1 MTIKKRLVLG
11 ATTTFCA
18 LALTVPMTFAAC
30 PVNSDCANQ
39 QATPIVTPDNAT
51 CEKCHKSPCACEK
64 KSFFGGMFNK
74 KDDCGC
80 QTGAA
85 APCGCE
91 EKKPDCGCE
100 EVKPDCGCE
109 QKKDDCGCTTGAAA
123 PCIETKPLNQQTY
136 AYPNAIYSQA
146 NQAQVGEALNGAE
159 ISDSLLVPNQRSQSA
174 NCACTGA
181 AAPINMGVPVECDC
195 PTGGAAPV
203 INSNDLPK
211 YNCEAAPN
219 VYSTTT
225 MDVISVS
232 KEPFACFGLGM
243 TGAAADVASQQYP
256 DVYNS
261 YWASGDINR
270 LTEQCV
276 LEGYPDGMFK
286 PNRKVSR
293 AEMATMVVKGYNLD
307 TTSNAQALTFKDVP
321 KNHWAHDYISIGAAE
336 DMIAG
341 MSNDKFYPNK
351 NITRTEALTI
361 VSKGINCPMDDAKA
375 DEILSQYKDGSTVP
389 CWAKQHVAKAI
400 QNGALKNDKNK
411 DYIRPNDTTTRAE
424 ASSMLQGIRVAG
436 GYDKSTKTATQDL
449 GGKTFIEKETK
460 VTVPTLTLTM
470 NDVINAKHANVGEQF
485 SATTQNEITINGQT
499 FPCGSIVRGKVVEV
513 TRPSKNCK
521 GNLRLSFNQIIN
533 DGCKMDLPQ
542 QILTAQV
549 QRKKEINGLL
559 RLVQMP
565 FTWTGSLIGTAGR
578 TVGGAAIGIA
588 NAAEALFDQAGV
600 GTSELLGGQFKAA
613 GRSYQDGLKTIVKA
627 PIDLTRTAISG
638 TMGLFQTTGDEI
650 AYLVDPSGNPIS
662 KVNPKECVTIAFG
675 YKK

>member
-1 MTIKKRLVLG
+1 MTIKRKLVLG

-18 LALTVPMTFAAC
+18 LALTVPMSFAAC
-30 PVNSDCANQ
+30 PVAPDCGCERA
-39 QATPIVTPDNAT
+39 QAPIVTPDSAT
-51 CEKCHKSPCACEK
+51 CSKCKQDPCACK
-64 KSFFGGMFNK
+64 KKKNLFTGMFSK
-74 KDDCGC
+74 KDDCNC
-80 QTGAA
+80 TTGAA

-100 EVKPDCGCE
+100 
-109 QKKDDCGCTTGAAA
+109 KKQDDCGCTGAAA

-136 AYPNAIYSQA
+136 AYPNAIYSHS
-146 NQAQVGEALNGAE
+146 NQAQVGETFNGAE
-159 ISDSLLVPNQRSQSA
+159 ISDSLLVPNHRGKNA

-181 AAPINMGVPVECDC
+181 AAPINIGVPVECQC

-203 INSNDLPK
+203 INSEDMPK
-211 YNCEAAPN
+211 YNCEAPSN
-219 VYSTTT
+219 VYSPNT
-225 MDVISVS
+225 MQVIKVT
-232 KEPFACFGLGM
+232 KEPYSILGFN
-243 TGAAADVASQQYP
+243 TGYAVDVASQQYP

-261 YWASGDINR
+261 YWAASDINR

-307 TTSNAQALTFKDVP
+307 ITSCANALTFKDVP
-321 KNHWAHDYISIGAAE
+321 RSHWAYDYISKGVAE

-341 MSNDKFYPNK
+341 VSGDKFYPN
-351 NITRTEALTI
+351 NHITRTEALTI
-361 VSKGINCPMDDAKA
+361 MAKGINCPMDDNKA
-375 DEILSQYKDGSTVP
+375 DEILSRYKDGSSVP

-400 QNGALKNDKNK
+400 ENGALKNERNQDF
-411 DYIRPNDTTTRAE
+411 IRPNDKTTRAE
-424 ASSMLQGIRVAG
+424 ASAMLQGMRLAG
-436 GYDKSTKTATQDL
+436 GYDKSTKTACQDL
-449 GGKTFIEKETK
+449 GGKTFIEKEQK
-460 VTVPTLTLTM
+460 VTIPTLTLTM

-485 SATTQNEITINGQT
+485 SATTTNDITINGQT
-499 FPCGSIVRGKVVEV
+499 FPCGSTVRGKVVEV

-521 GNLRLSFNQIIN
+521 GNLRLSFNQISN
-533 DGCKMDLPQ
+533 GKCKMDLPQ

-549 QRKKEINGLL
+549 QRKKEINPVL
-559 RLVQMP
+559 RLVQLP
-565 FTWTGSLIGTAGR
+565 FTWAGSVIGTAGR
-578 TVGGAAIGIA
+578 TVGGAAIGLS
-588 NAAEALFDQAGV
+588 NAAEALLDQTGV
-600 GTSELLGGQFKAA
+600 GTSELLGFQFKAA

-627 PIDLTRTAISG
+627 PVDLTRTAISG

-675 YKK
+675 HAHSCK

>member
-18 LALTVPMTFAAC
+18 LALTVPMSFAAC
-30 PVNSDCANQ
+30 PVTSDCSRAN
-39 QATPIVTPDNAT
+39 APIVTPDNAT
-51 CEKCHKSPCACEK
+51 CSKCKQNPCCCEK
-64 KSFFGGMFNK
+64 KKNFFSEMFSK

-91 EKKPDCGCE
+91 EKKDDCSCEKKQNDCGC
-100 EVKPDCGCE
+100 
-109 QKKDDCGCTTGAAA
+109 TGAAA

-136 AYPNAIYSQA
+136 AYPNAIYSHS
-146 NQAQVGEALNGAE
+146 NQAQVGESLNGAE
-159 ISDSLLVPNQRSQSA
+159 ISDSLLVPSHRGASA

-181 AAPINMGVPVECDC
+181 AVPVNPGVPVECEC
-195 PTGGAAPV
+195 ITGGAAPI
-203 INSNDLPK
+203 INADDLPK
-211 YNCEAAPN
+211 YNCNAAPN
-219 VYSTTT
+219 VYSTNT
-225 MDVISVS
+225 MDIIKVT
-232 KEPFACFGLGM
+232 KEPCSCFGF
-243 TGAAADVASQQYP
+243 TGAAADVTSQQYP
-256 DVYNS
+256 DVFNS
-261 YWASGDINR
+261 YWAASDINR

-307 TTSNAQALTFKDVP
+307 VTSNCDALTFKDVP
-321 KNHWAHDYISIGAAE
+321 RSHWAHDYISKGVSE

-341 MSNDKFYPNK
+341 MANNKFYPDK
-351 NITRTEALTI
+351 HITRTEALTI
-361 VSKGINCPMDDAKA
+361 MAKGINCPMDDAKA
-375 DEILSQYKDGSTVP
+375 NEILSQYKDGSSVP

-400 QNGALKNDKNK
+400 ENGALKNERNQDF
-411 DYIRPNDTTTRAE
+411 IRPNDKTTRAE
-424 ASSMLQGIRVAG
+424 ASSMLQGMRLAG

-449 GGKTFIEKETK
+449 GGKTFVEKEQK
-460 VTVPTLTLTM
+460 VTIPTLTLTM

-499 FPCGSIVRGKVVEV
+499 FPCGSTVRGKIVEV

-549 QRKKEINGLL
+549 QRKKEINGVL
-559 RLVQMP
+559 RLVQLP
-565 FTWTGSLIGTAGR
+565 FTWAGSIIGTAGR
-578 TVGGAAIGIA
+578 TIGGAAIGIS
-588 NAAEALFDQAGV
+588 NAAEALLDQTGV
-600 GTSELLGGQFKAA
+600 GTSELLGMQFKAA

-638 TMGLFQTTGDEI
+638 TMGLFQTTGDEV

-675 YKK
+675 YQGK